1 MENIYNTLLLIPSP
15 QGRGYLRYLSY
26 LLPDISLRRGQKGRG
41 FTLIEVLISI
51 AILSIVLAA
60 IYSTFFLAHKAIDGM
75 DESMVKLQESRRALD
90 ILKCELDSAY
100 VTSDEHTFFRMSD
113 RDIFGKGAS
122 QLEFTTFST
131 LRPGLSRISYYVEE
145 KDGKLNLLKK
155 IESPYSTTGEDK
167 GFAIIEDLSGFTVE
181 AKYDDDTWVRT
192 WDTEINRGKPPEI
205 RISLSMA
212 IKGKQ
217 VTLSDISMPK
227 IGGSI

>member
-1 MENIYNTLLLIPSP
+1 MSLSSRKKTPLNPWE
-15 QGRGYLRYLSY
+15 QKRG
-26 LLPDISLRRGQKGRG
+26 G
-41 FTLIEVLISI
+41 FTLIEILI
-51 AILSIVLAA
+51 AVALLSIVLAA

-90 ILKCELDSAY
+90 ILKCELDSSY
-100 VTSDEHTFFRMSD
+100 VNTDKHTFFRMSD

-131 LRPGLSRISYYVEE
+131 LRPGLSRISYYFEE
-145 KDGKLNLLKK
+145 KDGKMNLLKK
-155 IESPYSTTGEDK
+155 IESPYTPDGETK

-181 AKYDDDTWVRT
+181 AKYDDTWVRT
-192 WDTEINRGKPPEI
+192 WDTEINRSKPEQI
-205 RISLSMA
+205 RISISVA
-212 IKGKQ
+212 IKGKK

>member
-1 MENIYNTLLLIPSP
+1 MSLSSNRRNFCEN
-15 QGRGYLRYLSY
+15 
-26 LLPDISLRRGQKGRG
+26 G

-90 ILKCELDSAY
+90 ILKCELDSSY
-100 VTSDEHTFFRMSD
+100 VTNDANTFLKMSD
-113 RDIFGKGAS
+113 RDIFGKEAS

-155 IESPYSTTGEDK
+155 VESPYAAGETE
-167 GFAIIEDLSGFTVE
+167 GVGIIEDIEAFTIE
-181 AKYDDDTWVRT
+181 AKYNDIWVRT
-192 WDTEINRGKPPEI
+192 WDTGINGSRPPEM

-217 VTLSDISMPK
+217 VTLSDISAPK

>member
-1 MENIYNTLLLIPSP
+1 M
-15 QGRGYLRYLSY
+15 
-26 LLPDISLRRGQKGRG
+26 SLFSNRKKIFDEG
-41 FTLIEVLISI
+41 FTLIEILISV

-60 IYSTFFLAHKAIDGM
+60 LYSTFFLAHKAIDGM
-75 DESMVKLQESRRALD
+75 DESMVKLQEARRALD
-90 ILKCELDSAY
+90 ILKCEIDSSY
-100 VTSDEHTFFRMSD
+100 VSGDENTLFKMSD
-113 RDIFGKGAS
+113 RDIFGKDAS

-145 KDGKLNLLKK
+145 EDGKLNLFKK
-155 IESPYSTTGEDK
+155 VESPYVAEEAK

-181 AKYDDDTWVRT
+181 AQYNDTWVRT
-192 WDTEINRGKPPEI
+192 WDTEINRSKPQEI

-217 VTLSDISMPK
+217 VTLSDVSTPK